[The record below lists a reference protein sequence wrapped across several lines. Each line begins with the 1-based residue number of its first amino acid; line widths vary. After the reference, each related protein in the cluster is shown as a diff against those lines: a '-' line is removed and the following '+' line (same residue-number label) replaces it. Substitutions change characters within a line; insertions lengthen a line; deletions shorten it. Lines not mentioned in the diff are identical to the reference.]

1 MEADRR
7 LLVPLRLFRHWPH
20 LPAFWPCEP
29 RRTGLPALDGD
40 CLLLPG
46 NSPAPMTWGGDVF
59 RVTPGPFAPPAF
71 AGRRVPAIL
80 FGAVSAD
87 PLAAALASPAPDTAR
102 ATSVRA
108 LLRDARIGG
117 PPGLPDP
124 GAAALGAGPEE
135 AVLVLDPCDPAMAAP
150 ARALWATARAEAAGR
165 PVIAC
170 RDPEAAAAARP
181 VLPATRPGRLD
192 PWSLID
198 AAARL
203 YAMPGRTAL
212 LASLAGVAV
221 STPAGAAPDGLAAL
235 AALAAAAQCA
245 DPVHARPIP
254 IEQAIALLGAWRAQE
269 AANRRI
275 AVCVGMS
282 FWKRRR
288 MASALASAAGPPAFA
303 RTTRAAIAEATRRDG
318 AIAVWSSRA
327 PPGLEPAARAAG
339 IPLLWVEDGFIRS
352 AGLGAGFLPAA
363 SLSLDSRRPYFDP
376 AGPSDL
382 EILLATTDFPPALLA
397 RAAALR
403 AALVARGV
411 TKYNLDAAAPALPA
425 TPGRRRILVPG
436 QVEDDLSV
444 LRGGAGSLRGN
455 LDLLRAVRAEHVNA
469 FIVFKPH
476 PDVEAGYRRGA
487 VQRDHAAALA
497 DLILDHTS
505 MAPLLNQMD
514 EVHTLTSLTGFEALL
529 RGLRVTCWGQPFYA
543 GWGLTEDR
551 APLPRRTRRLTLDQL
566 VAGAL
571 LLYPRYQDPVTELPT
586 TPEALLDRLADPAPW
601 RGGLAARLRRW
612 QGAAMA
618 RLMKGRG

>member
-1 MEADRR
+1 MA
-7 LLVPLRLFRHWPH
+7 
-20 LPAFWPCEP
+20 
-29 RRTGLPALDGD
+29 
-40 CLLLPG
+40 
-46 NSPAPMTWGGDVF
+46 WGGDVF
-59 RVTPGPFAPPAF
+59 RVTCGPFAPPAF

-80 FGAVSAD
+80 FGALAAD
-87 PLAAALASPAPDTAR
+87 PLAAALATAAPDTAR
-102 ATSVRA
+102 AAALRP
-108 LLRDARIGG
+108 LLRAARIGG

-124 GAAALGAGPEE
+124 GAAALGTGPGE
-135 AVLVLDPCDPAMAAP
+135 AVLVLDPCDPDATEASWAM
-150 ARALWATARAEAAGR
+150 WATARAEAAGR

-170 RDPEAAAAARP
+170 RAPEAPPAARP
-181 VLPATRPGRLD
+181 LLPATRPERLD

-203 YAMPGRTAL
+203 HAMPGPTAL
-212 LASLAGVAV
+212 LAALAGVAV

-235 AALAAAAQCA
+235 AALAAAARCA
-245 DPVHARPIP
+245 DPVRARPIP
-254 IEQAIALLGAWRAQE
+254 IEAAIALLGAWRAQE
-269 AANRRI
+269 SANRRI

-303 RTTRAAIAEATRRDG
+303 RTTRAAIAEAARRDG

-363 SLSLDSRRPYFDP
+363 SLSLDSRRPYYDP

-382 EILLATTDFPPALLA
+382 EILLATADFPPALLA

-403 AALVARGV
+403 AALIARGV
-411 TKYNLDAAAPALPA
+411 TKYNLGGEAPVLPA

-444 LRGGAGSLRGN
+444 LRGAAGPVRGN
-455 LDLLRAVRAEHVNA
+455 LALLQAVRAEDVNA
-469 FIVFKPH
+469 FIAFKPH

-487 VQRDHAAALA
+487 VQRDQAAALA
-497 DLILDHTS
+497 DLILEHTP
-505 MAPLLNQMD
+505 MAPLLTQVD

-551 APLPRRTRRLTLDQL
+551 APIPRRVRRLTIDQL
-566 VAGAL
+566 LAGAL
-571 LLYPRYQDPVTELPT
+571 ILYPRYQDPVTELPT

-601 RGGLAARLRRW
+601 RGGVIAQLRRW

-618 RLMKGRG
+618 RLTKGRG

>member
-1 MEADRR
+1 M
-7 LLVPLRLFRHWPH
+7 LVPFGLFRRWPH

-29 RRTGLPALDGD
+29 QRGAAIAMDHD

-46 NSPAPMTWGGDVF
+46 NRPTPMAWGGDVF
-59 RVTPGPFAPPAF
+59 RVTSGPFAAPAF

-80 FGAVSAD
+80 FGALAAD
-87 PLAAALASPAPDTAR
+87 PLAAALATAAPDTAR
-102 ATSVRA
+102 AAGLRP
-108 LLRDARIGG
+108 LLRAARLGG

-124 GAAALGAGPEE
+124 GAAALGTGSGE
-135 AVLVLDPCDPAMAAP
+135 AVLVLDPCDPAASEATWAM
-150 ARALWATARAEAAGR
+150 WATARAEAAGR

-170 RDPEAAAAARP
+170 RAPEAPAAARP
-181 VLPATRPGRLD
+181 LLPATRPERLD

-203 YAMPGRTAL
+203 HAMPGPTAL
-212 LASLAGVAV
+212 LATLAGVAV
-221 STPAGAAPDGLAAL
+221 STPAGTAPDGLAAL
-235 AALAAAAQCA
+235 AALAAAARCA
-245 DPVHARPIP
+245 DPVRARPIP
-254 IEQAIALLGAWRAQE
+254 IEEAIALLGAWRAQE
-269 AANRRI
+269 SANRRI

-303 RTTRAAIAEATRRDG
+303 RTTRAAIAEAARRDG

-363 SLSLDSRRPYFDP
+363 SLSLDSRRPYYDP

-382 EILLATTDFPPALLA
+382 EILLATADFPPALLA

-403 AALVARGV
+403 AALIARGV
-411 TKYNLDAAAPALPA
+411 TKYNLGGEAPVLPA

-444 LRGGAGSLRGN
+444 LRGGAGAVRGN
-455 LDLLRAVRAEHVNA
+455 LALLQAVRAEDVNA
-469 FIVFKPH
+469 FIAFKPH

-487 VQRDHAAALA
+487 VQRDQAAALA
-497 DLILDHTS
+497 DLILDHTP
-505 MAPLLNQMD
+505 MAPLLTQVD

-551 APLPRRTRRLTLDQL
+551 APIPRRKRRLTLDQL
-566 VAGAL
+566 LAGAL
-571 LLYPRYQDPVTELPT
+571 ILYPRYHDPVTELPT

-601 RGGLAARLRRW
+601 RGGVIAQLRRW

-618 RLMKGRG
+618 RLTKGRG